1 MFGKILVSVHKMICV
16 CTLSLI
22 LRPSAIMGPTK
33 LCEVHKKAIFTL
45 RLCYSG
51 QISHTVLYFSF
62 SSSIIQIVWAYE
74 SNYLSSIFWLWEALS
89 SLPSIGEIN
98 FCTFVSFLFHI
109 CIRLCRTT
117 DYLFCKCFHG
127 NPVTHIRT
135 NIVLN

>member
-16 CTLSLI
+16 CSLSLI

-33 LCEVHKKAIFTL
+33 LCEVHKKSIFTL

-89 SLPSIGEIN
+89 SLPSIWRN
-98 FCTFVSFLFHI
+98 HFLHI
-109 CIRLCRTT
+109 CIILYASDYATQLIICSVNAFTEILSHTYAPTT
-117 DYLFCKCFHG
+117 Y
-127 NPVTHIRT
+127 
-135 NIVLN
+135 